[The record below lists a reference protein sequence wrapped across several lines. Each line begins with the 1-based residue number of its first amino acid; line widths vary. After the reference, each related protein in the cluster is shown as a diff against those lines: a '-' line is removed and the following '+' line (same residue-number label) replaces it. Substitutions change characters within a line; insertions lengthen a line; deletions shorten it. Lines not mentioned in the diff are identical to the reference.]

1 MTTSTLSHEIEIETV
16 ESSPGWI
23 CNLPPG
29 LPANAKVSLD
39 EGVKHLQMGNAS
51 MAVVELANAVALAP
65 DFSGAR
71 VFLGMAHALSHEI
84 YPAFDQLEKAV
95 ELDEEDFAAHFVLAQ
110 LNFKLRILPT
120 GYACAERALACVR
133 TVEQRRML
141 TQLLREERA
150 KEQGGIA
157 RPWFIKRF
165 TKSTLVMA
173 GSGLAAAILVVLFYM
188 R

>member
-1 MTTSTLSHEIEIETV
+1 MTTSTSEIETV
-16 ESSPGWI
+16 ESSPGLS
-23 CNLPPG
+23 CTLPPG
-29 LPANAKVSLD
+29 LPVNVKVALD
-39 EGVKHLQMGNAS
+39 EGVRHLQMGDAS
-51 MAVVELANAVALAP
+51 LAVAEFAHAVALAP

-71 VFLGMAHALSHEI
+71 VFLGMAHALAHEI
-84 YPAFDQLEKAV
+84 YPALDQLEKAV

-120 GYACAERALACVR
+120 GYACAEKALGCIR

-150 KEQGGIA
+150 KEQSGIA
-157 RPWFIKRF
+157 RPWFIRRF
-165 TKSTLVMA
+165 TKPTLVMA
-173 GSGLAAAILVVLFYM
+173 GSGVAAAILVLLFYM